1 MRATLFKTIAG
12 AVIAAV
18 LASGCA
24 TLEPPYQRPA
34 LPTPAAFP
42 QSRVDDFTGPAAS
55 ATGWQ
60 AFFVDPKLRALI
72 ALGLANNR
80 DLRVAIANV
89 EAARAKYHVQRAA
102 LLPSINAQLGAAYGR
117 QQVATAASGANVAP
131 ATYDEH
137 QYSAS
142 VGVSGYELDLFGRV
156 RSLSKSA
163 LEQYFST
170 AEARRASQI
179 TLIAEIAND
188 DLALAADTAILKT
201 AQDTLASAGA
211 SLDLTRKRFDH
222 GVASQL
228 DVAQATTLVEQ
239 ARSDVA
245 ADTTTVAQDRNA
257 LDLVVGS
264 PVPDSLLPDALDD
277 RIPVLG
283 EPPAGLPSEV
293 LLARPDVLEAEH
305 TLKAQN
311 AQIGAARAAFF
322 PTITLT
328 GSGGVG
334 KTRLSL
340 AVAEQL
346 LGDFPD
352 GVFGELEPNALG
364 LEQRDVLLDQGV
376 LGLGQ
381 DAHEIV
387 FGQ

>member
-1 MRATLFKTIAG
+1 
-12 AVIAAV
+12 
-18 LASGCA
+18 
-24 TLEPPYQRPA
+24 
-34 LPTPAAFP
+34 
-42 QSRVDDFTGPAAS
+42 
-55 ATGWQ
+55 
-60 AFFVDPKLRALI
+60 
-72 ALGLANNR
+72 
-80 DLRVAIANV
+80 
-89 EAARAKYHVQRAA
+89 
-102 LLPSINAQLGAAYGR
+102 
-117 QQVATAASGANVAP
+117 
-131 ATYDEH
+131 
-137 QYSAS
+137 

-188 DLALAADTAILKT
+188 DLALAADTAVLKI
-201 AQDTLASAGA
+201 AEDTLASASA
-211 SLDLTRKRFDH
+211 SLDLTRKRFEH

-264 PVPDSLLPDALDD
+264 PVPDSLLPGALDD
-277 RIPVLG
+277 QVPVLSQ
-283 EPPAGLPSEV
+283 PPAGLPSDV

-328 GSGGVG
+328 GSGGSSSTDLTNLFKGAYGVWSFAPQISVPIFNG
-334 KTRLSL
+334 GANIANLDYAKAEQRI
-340 AVAEQL
+340 AVAQYEKAIQSAFKDVADALARRATIGDQL
-346 LGDFPD
+346 AAQEAQVAAASDSARLARARYEHGSDTYLNVLIAERTLY
-352 GVFGELEPNALG
+352 GAQQTLIAARLARSTNLVSLYTALG
-364 LEQRDVLLDQGV
+364 GGAEP
-376 LGLGQ
+376 
-381 DAHEIV
+381 
-387 FGQ
+387 